1 MVATLRRHGSGG
13 RPGRRGGRRFLAA
26 AVAAL
31 VLAGGTL
38 LPVAASAAPEPGPGL
53 EAAAMPPFYT
63 PPEILPPGP
72 PGTIVRE
79 EDATSAGLHGTARL
93 VMYKSESIQ
102 GDEIPVTGLIL
113 VPSTPPPPGGYPVVA
128 WAHGTTG
135 IADECAPSLDGPLS
149 VWAANELLDRGY
161 VVTAT
166 DYEGLGTPGRHPY
179 IVGESEAR
187 GVIDSVRAA
196 RALLGES
203 TVSPDYAVWGIS
215 QGGHASMFS
224 LHIAESWA
232 PELNLTGVVA
242 AAPPS
247 QFDLIYQFL
256 VTSPYRFY
264 LIMVAAGINAAYGDV
279 EAPLPEVLNAAGIAK
294 IGLVDEGCGDYLY
307 EQASGIEV
315 NSLMVQQA
323 DGTYNPVSNPIWGP
337 LVRAQ
342 DPGGFKSGASAPLL
356 IVHGGAD
363 EQIPTVSSEMLAGQ
377 LCSVGQGLERWVYPD
392 QSHAG
397 VLWPSEADT
406 LEWLDNRFAGVA
418 APDPMY
424 PTGQADAQASVC
436 VAGKMVTRTS
446 PAQTPPA
453 ATPATPAAATP
464 SFTG

>member
-1 MVATLRRHGSGG
+1 MRNVVRGPRSRLVALVVPTVVSAALLAPATASAGSGSALRAGDRPIRPATLT
-13 RPGRRGGRRFLAA
+13 AA
-26 AVAAL
+26 AI
-31 VLAGGTL
+31 
-38 LPVAASAAPEPGPGL
+38 
-53 EAAAMPPFYT
+53 PPFYT

-72 PGTIVRE
+72 PGTVVRDD
-79 EDATSAGLHGTARL
+79 DATVPGLHGTARL

-102 GDEIPVTGLIL
+102 GGEMPVTGIVL
-113 VPSTPPPPGGYPVVA
+113 VPDTPPPAGGYPVVA

-179 IVGESEAR
+179 IVGMSEAR

-203 TVSPDYAVWGIS
+203 AVSADYAVWGIS
-215 QGGHASMFS
+215 QGGHASMYS

-247 QFDLIYQFL
+247 QFDLVYQFL

-264 LIMVAAGINAAYGDV
+264 LMMVAAGINAAYGDV
-279 EAPLPEVLNAAGIAK
+279 EAPLPEVLNAAGMAK
-294 IGLVDEGCGDYLY
+294 IDLVDEGCGDYLY

-342 DPGGFKSGASAPLL
+342 DPGGFESGASAPLL

-363 EQIPTVSSEMLAGQ
+363 EQIPTASSEMLAGQ
-377 LCSVGQGLERWVYPD
+377 LCSVGQGLERWVYPG

-424 PTGQADAQASVC
+424 PTGQADVQASVC
-436 VAGKMVTRTS
+436 VAGKMATRTS
-446 PAQTPPA
+446 PAQSPPPA
-453 ATPATPAAATP
+453 APATPAAAVP